1 MTEAKTRTRRKAASQ
16 PVDDYVGDDQV
27 AAADHNNPPERV
39 DQEDVTTEAQTI
51 AVTQLRGFIDKA
63 QMLKKHQADLNEAK
77 KELRSLV
84 KGSGF
89 DPKAFAYILKILDED
104 PDKRAERESMEQ
116 LYRDALE
123 ID

>member
-1 MTEAKTRTRRKAASQ
+1 MTEVKTRTRRKAASQ
-16 PVDDYVGDDQV
+16 PVDDDYTNEV
-27 AAADHNNPPERV
+27 AGAGHNNPPE
-39 DQEDVTTEAQTI
+39 DTEQEYVTTEAQTI
-51 AVTQLRGFIDKA
+51 AVEQLRGFIDKA
-63 QMLKKHQADLNEAK
+63 QMLKKHQADLNDAK
-77 KELRSLV
+77 KELRAMV

-89 DPKAFAYILKILDED
+89 DPKVFAYILKILDED